1 MTEIIGIY
9 IDCDNI
15 SEKSIENII
24 DEIKNKGKIIKLNGY
39 NDWNKR
45 GTSKWLEKAKNL
57 GIIAIQANRIKGK
70 NSTDLKICVDVM
82 EDLYK
87 NKHITMFC
95 IVTSDSDYI
104 HLVSKIKC
112 ENKSIICVSNQM
124 NDILSKVC
132 DEYIVI
138 DIDTNKVNREHIKEI
153 DLLLEDKESINISI
167 INDIL
172 KEKYEFDY
180 KKLGYKNMY
189 NYLSKNYKNIYD
201 LSHSMDGYKI
211 RKPSLSI

>member
-1 MTEIIGIY
+1 MNEKIGIY

-15 SEKSIENII
+15 SVKSIDKIMEC
-24 DEIKNKGKIIKLNGY
+24 IKSKGKIIKSNGY

-45 GTSKWLEKAKNL
+45 GTSKWLEKTKNL
-57 GIIAIQANRIKGK
+57 GIIPIQSNRIKGK
-70 NSTDLKICVDVM
+70 NSTDLKICVDLM

-87 NKHITMFC
+87 NKYISMFC

-104 HLVSKIKC
+104 HLVSKIKS
-112 ENKSIICVSNQM
+112 ENKDVIFISNQM
-124 NDILSKVC
+124 NDILNKVC

-138 DIDTNKVNREHIKEI
+138 DIDTNKVNREYIKEI
-153 DLLLEDKESINISI
+153 DILLEDKESINISI